1 MTKQQLE
8 IFVSLGKS
16 RNYTSVAENMH
27 MSQPT
32 VSYHIKKLE
41 EELGFSL
48 FVRDTRS
55 VELTSAGLALF
66 EDCQNILD
74 RLNRA
79 VSRARNTAQQFHS
92 TLSVGCISSMMPR
105 LEKTLELFHEERPDV
120 YLSIF
125 ESDPFDTLTKI
136 AGREFSLGIS
146 SHVKQIAH
154 SRQFRFHPLLEGSFI
169 CAVPVGSRLAGRKMI
184 RIADLDGENLI
195 LLKNENAP
203 PELRR
208 LQETIQS
215 EIPNSV
221 TYYSGAASLS
231 ASMIQA
237 KIGSAVMPDFACPNK
252 SGIVRIPVE
261 WPETIQIGLYRDS
274 RYDSLEIRQFMKC
287 ADKAFKEEGNLAG

>member
-1 MTKQQLE
+1 MTMQQLE
-8 IFVSLGKS
+8 IFVNLGKT
-16 RNYTSVAENMH
+16 RNYTSVAESMH

-41 EELGFSL
+41 EELGFNL

-55 VELTSAGLALF
+55 VNLTSAGLALY

-79 VSRARNTAQQFHS
+79 VSRARNTAQQFRS
-92 TLSVGCISSMMPR
+92 NLSIGCISSMMPG
-105 LEKTLELFHEERPDV
+105 LEKALELFHKERPDV

-136 AGREFSLGIS
+136 ANREFSLGIGS
-146 SHVKQIAH
+146 FVKQIMYNK
-154 SRQFRFHPLLEGSFI
+154 QFRFHPLLEGKFI
-169 CAVPVGSRLAGRKMI
+169 CAVPIDSNLANKRVI
-184 RIADLDGENLI
+184 QIADLDGEDLI

-203 PELRR
+203 PELRK
-208 LQETIQS
+208 LQETIQR

-221 TYYSGAASLS
+221 TYYSGAAALS

-237 KIGSAVMPDFACPNK
+237 KIGIAVMPDFACPNK
-252 SGIVRIPVE
+252 SGIVKIPLE
-261 WPETIQIGLYRDS
+261 WTETIQIGLYWDS
-274 RYDSLEIRQFMKC
+274 HYNSLEVKQFIKC
-287 ADKAFKEEGNLAG
+287 ADKAFKVV